1 MILVDVVTVSLVL
14 FICLF
19 ALVALTLRSYQTGNV
34 AIIGMIVSI
43 GFLTACYSI
52 FLYNAFYGL
61 SNAPYRYF
69 LRFSNGSV
77 ALSIAIFSV
86 SNYRLTSN
94 LAAQKPERINEP

>member
-1 MILVDVVTVSLVL
+1 MILIDVVTTAIVL
-14 FICLF
+14 FICIF
-19 ALVALTLRSYQTGNV
+19 SLVALTLRSYQTGNV
-34 AIIGMIVSI
+34 AIIGLIVSL
-43 GFLTACYSI
+43 GFLTACYVI

-94 LAAQKPERINEP
+94 LAAQKNKLNNEP

>member
-1 MILVDVVTVSLVL
+1 MDWINIFTTAAVLLICIFSLL
-14 FICLF
+14 
-19 ALVALTLRSYQTGNV
+19 ALALRTYQTGNV
-34 AIIGMIVSI
+34 GIVGMVASM

-69 LRFSNGSV
+69 LRFANGSV
-77 ALSIAIFSV
+77 ALSICIFSI

-94 LAAQKPERINEP
+94 LATQKPEQLNEP